1 LMNAPRS
8 YLDYNASAPLRAEV
22 REAMLK
28 ALDVT
33 GNPSSIHA
41 HGRSGKALMEE
52 AREHVAA
59 LVGGDARNVIF
70 TSGGTESNNLILNPR
85 FSRGKDMRN
94 DAVLLMSASEHPCVL
109 KGHRFAPECVEVIPV
124 DSNGLIDIAR
134 FEERCAQLHAKQPQT
149 KIITSLHLANN
160 ETGVIQ
166 PVAQIAEIVHRYDGV
181 THTDTVQAAGKITV
195 SLWGL
200 GVDALTL
207 SAHKIG
213 GPQGVGALVLG
224 SSGVDVGERLLKGG
238 GQERGAR
245 AGTENVAGIVGF
257 GVAAQIAL
265 RELENEQKRLEILR
279 TLCHAHIM
287 RIAPDAVIFGENA
300 QRLPNTIC
308 FAHEGIKA
316 QTALMSFDLA
326 GVSLSSGSAC
336 SSGKVKSS
344 HVLEAMGVQ
353 TGLLEAALRISIGW
367 GTTEHDIEHFAS
379 AFSRIV
385 ENAKKRV
392 A

>member
-1 LMNAPRS
+1 
-8 YLDYNASAPLRAEV
+8 
-22 REAMLK
+22 
-28 ALDVT
+28 
-33 GNPSSIHA
+33 
-41 HGRSGKALMEE
+41 
-52 AREHVAA
+52 
-59 LVGGDARNVIF
+59 
-70 TSGGTESNNLILNPR
+70 
-85 FSRGKDMRN
+85 
-94 DAVLLMSASEHPCVL
+94 
-109 KGHRFAPECVEVIPV
+109 
-124 DSNGLIDIAR
+124 
-134 FEERCAQLHAKQPQT
+134 
-149 KIITSLHLANN
+149 
-160 ETGVIQ
+160 
-166 PVAQIAEIVHRYDGV
+166 
-181 THTDTVQAAGKITV
+181 VQAAGKIPV

-224 SSGVDVGERLLKGG
+224 SQGVDVGERLLKGG

-257 GVAAQIAL
+257 AVAAQIAL

-279 TLCHAHIM
+279 TLCSAHIM
-287 RIAPDAVIFGENA
+287 RIAPYAVVFGENA

-353 TGLLEAALRISIGW
+353 TGLLEAALRISVGW
-367 GTTEHDIEHFAS
+367 GTTEHDIEKFA
-379 AFSRIV
+379 AVFSRIV
-385 ENAKKRV
+385 ENAKRRV